1 MLSLG
6 CGWCSNCEG
15 RRSVLCDRWAGY
27 VRGCCSDIRDLV
39 TRMVRP
45 LDARMG
51 LGAELTIVLMY
62 EIAVLVLYRV
72 VSYLIMLLFI
82 AL

>member
-1 MLSLG
+1 
-6 CGWCSNCEG
+6 
-15 RRSVLCDRWAGY
+15 
-27 VRGCCSDIRDLV
+27 
-39 TRMVRP
+39 MVRP

-62 EIAVLVLYRV
+62 EIAVVVLYRV